1 MSSLSKLCEPEMW
14 LAILAGIFLVFFC
27 PDLASETCFKLVGA
41 ISRVWE
47 GGKGRKQQGG
57 PRKRWERRSKD
68 MGARNCEHR
77 TCSAPCGSVRTIH
90 HSLDCSS

>member
-1 MSSLSKLCEPEMW
+1 MG

-27 PDLASETCFKLVGA
+27 LDLASETCFKLVEA
-41 ISRVWE
+41 ISRVQE

-68 MGARNCEHR
+68 VEGRRNWR
-77 TCSAPCGSVRTIH
+77 YILVVVSTCFQC
-90 HSLDCSS
+90 